1 MNSDITQGNWKE
13 LKGKILAKWG
23 KFTENEVEEF
33 KGNLEQIVGK
43 IQKTYGYAKDTA
55 ELEFKEFQST
65 LSDTTNSIS
74 KH

>member
-43 IQKTYGYAKDTA
+43 IQKTYG
-55 ELEFKEFQST
+55 
-65 LSDTTNSIS
+65 
-74 KH
+74 